1 MREDPARGLCGAV
14 LAALWRGGSGGV
26 GCRAQ
31 PADAY
36 LRPALSRP
44 NLTVHTGC
52 LVTRLCIWLGRCT
65 GVTYLRGAMTEQADA
80 AGEVIVCAG
89 AVGSPQLLMLSGI
102 GPASQLR
109 KLGIDPVADL
119 PGVGA
124 NLQDHPVVLACY
136 AAAAPLPASRYN
148 HGETYAALHS
158 GLPGGWPDLQLFPIL
173 LPLAPPGETAP
184 PAGFALAAAA
194 VAPDSRGTVALASAH
209 PLAEPLIDP
218 GFLREPADTGRLEAG
233 LGIIRQA
240 AADATLTKL
249 GITEIWPGPAVRT
262 SAYLRD
268 YIRRTVGS
276 YYHPAGTCRIGPGTA
291 PDAVVDPQLR
301 VHGVTGLRVA
311 DASVMPII
319 PNAPLNATVLAVA
332 EKAADLITRS

>member
-65 GVTYLRGAMTEQADA
+65 GVTYLRGALAEQADA
-80 AGEVIVCAG
+80 ADEVIVCAG

-102 GPASQLR
+102 GPAGQLR

-136 AAAAPLPASRYN
+136 DAATPLPASRYN

-158 GLPGGWPDLQLFPIL
+158 GLSGGWPDRPRFPARARRHRPAGSRAGHHPPGRLRRRLHQAGHHRDLVRLRRPHQQRPAPLHPAHSRQL
-173 LPLAPPGETAP
+173 LPPGRHLPHRTGHGQGRGGGP
-184 PAGFALAAAA
+184 AAAG
-194 VAPDSRGTVALASAH
+194 PRDNR
-209 PLAEPLIDP
+209 
-218 GFLREPADTGRLEAG
+218 
-233 LGIIRQA
+233 A
-240 AADATLTKL
+240 A
-249 GITEIWPGPAVRT
+249 
-262 SAYLRD
+262 
-268 YIRRTVGS
+268 RR
-276 YYHPAGTCRIGPGTA
+276 
-291 PDAVVDPQLR
+291 
-301 VHGVTGLRVA
+301 
-311 DASVMPII
+311 
-319 PNAPLNATVLAVA
+319 
-332 EKAADLITRS
+332 